1 MKINI
6 AFAPG
11 RPSRQYDTNLE
22 VKPTDLIGSPQLVG
36 RFLGHDAEGF
46 EWRQMMDVVDTGT
59 TLVNVEGRA
68 YTIESMDQQ
77 LNFRLKGG

>member
-1 MKINI
+1 MKISV
-6 AFAPG
+6 AFASD

-22 VKPTDLIGSPQLVG
+22 VKPTDLFGNPQLVG

-46 EWRQMMDVVDTGT
+46 EWRQMMDAVDKGT
-59 TLVNVEGRA
+59 TIVNVEGKA

-77 LNFRLKGG
+77 LNFRLKGE